1 MLYINKFRE
10 FSFYR
15 KWKNRLEKIGKKGR
29 FGKQEKFLIDT
40 PGLGDAERNDAI
52 HLVQI
57 GSNLKKKII
66 NLLEDFY
73 VNICIAQH

>member
-40 PGLGDAERNDAI
+40 PGLGDAEINDAM
-52 HLVQI
+52 
-57 GSNLKKKII
+57 
-66 NLLEDFY
+66 Y
-73 VNICIAQH
+73 A